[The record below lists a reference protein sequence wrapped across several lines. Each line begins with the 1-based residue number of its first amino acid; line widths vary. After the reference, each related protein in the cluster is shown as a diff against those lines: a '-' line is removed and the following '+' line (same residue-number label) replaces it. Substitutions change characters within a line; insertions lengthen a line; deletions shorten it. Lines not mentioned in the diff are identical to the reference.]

1 MRLIK
6 NNLNIIK
13 NALGDDVI
21 VVAVSK
27 TKPTDEIMKI
37 YDQGHIDFG
46 ENKVQELL
54 IKEKELPKN
63 INWHMIG
70 HLQRNKVRSIIPF
83 VYLIHSVD
91 SLRLI
96 NKINEEGKK
105 INKEIKVLLQ
115 VKISDAVSKY
125 GFNLSEIEK
134 ILSSEVLD
142 NHKYVKVV
150 GLMGMAT
157 FSNNETIIEKEFN
170 ALQKIYDK
178 YKNTH
183 KFKTLSM
190 GMSGDYKI
198 AIKNGSN
205 MVRLG
210 SVIFGSRS

>member
-6 NNLNIIK
+6 NNIKIIK
-13 NALGDDVI
+13 NSLSDDVI

-37 YDQGHIDFG
+37 YAQGHIDFG

-125 GFNLSEIEK
+125 GFNLFEIEK
-134 ILSSEVLD
+134 ILNSKVLD
-142 NHKYVKVV
+142 NHKYVKVD

-170 ALQKIYDK
+170 ELQKIYDK

-210 SVIFGSRS
+210 SVIFGSRG

>member
-6 NNLNIIK
+6 NNIKIIK
-13 NALGDDVI
+13 NSLSDDVI

-105 INKEIKVLLQ
+105 INKKIKVLLQ

-125 GFNLSEIEK
+125 GFNLFEIEK
-134 ILSSEVLD
+134 ILNSKVLD
-142 NHKYVKVV
+142 NHKYVKVE

-170 ALQKIYDK
+170 ELQKIYDK

>member
-6 NNLNIIK
+6 NNIKIIK
-13 NALGDDVI
+13 NSLSDDVI
-21 VVAVSK
+21 IVAVSK

-91 SLRLI
+91 SIRLI

-105 INKEIKVLLQ
+105 INKQIKVLLQ

-125 GFNLSEIEK
+125 GFNLFEIEK
-134 ILSSEVLD
+134 ILNSKVLD
-142 NHKYVKVV
+142 NHKYVKVE

-157 FSNNETIIEKEFN
+157 FSNNETVIEKEFN
-170 ALQKIYDK
+170 ELQKIYDK

-183 KFKTLSM
+183 KFKILSM

>member
-13 NALGDDVI
+13 NAISDDVI

-125 GFNLSEIEK
+125 GFNLFEIEK
-134 ILSSEVLD
+134 ILNSKVLD

-170 ALQKIYDK
+170 ELKKIYDK

>member
-105 INKEIKVLLQ
+105 INKKIKVLLQ

-125 GFNLSEIEK
+125 GFNLFEIEK
-134 ILSSEVLD
+134 ILNSKVLD
-142 NHKYVKVV
+142 NHKYVKVD

-210 SVIFGSRS
+210 SVIFGSRG

>member
-1 MRLIK
+1 M
-6 NNLNIIK
+6 II
-13 NALGDDVI
+13 
-21 VVAVSK
+21 VAVSK

-91 SLRLI
+91 SIRLI

-125 GFNLSEIEK
+125 GFNLFEIEK
-134 ILSSEVLD
+134 ILNSQVLD
-142 NHKYVKVV
+142 NHKYVKVE

-170 ALQKIYDK
+170 ELQKIYDK

-210 SVIFGSRS
+210 SVIFGSRG

>member
-27 TKPTDEIMKI
+27 RKPTDEIMKI

-125 GFNLSEIEK
+125 GFDLFEIEK
-134 ILSSEVLD
+134 ILNSKVLD

-170 ALQKIYDK
+170 ELQKIYDK

-210 SVIFGSRS
+210 SVIFGPRR

>member
-13 NALGDDVI
+13 NALSDDVI

-125 GFNLSEIEK
+125 GFDLFEIEK
-134 ILSSEVLD
+134 ILNSKVLD

-157 FSNNETIIEKEFN
+157 FTNNETIIEKEFN
-170 ALQKIYDK
+170 ELQKIYDK

-210 SVIFGSRS
+210 SVIFGSRG

>member
-6 NNLNIIK
+6 NNLKIIK
-13 NALGDDVI
+13 TALSDDVI

-27 TKPTDEIMKI
+27 TKPTDEIMKV

-46 ENKVQELL
+46 ENKVQELI

-125 GFNLSEIEK
+125 GFNLFEIEK
-134 ILSSEVLD
+134 ILNSKVLD

>member
-13 NALGDDVI
+13 TNLSDDI
-21 VVAVSK
+21 IIVAVSK
-27 TKPTDEIMKI
+27 TKPIDEIMKI

-125 GFNLSEIEK
+125 GFNLFEIEK
-134 ILSSEVLD
+134 ILDSKILD

-157 FSNNETIIEKEFN
+157 FSNNETIIDKEFN

-178 YKNTH
+178 YKNIH

-210 SVIFGSRS
+210 SVIFGSRV

>member
-134 ILSSEVLD
+134 ILNSEVLD

-210 SVIFGSRS
+210 SVIFGSRG

>member
-13 NALGDDVI
+13 NAISDDVI

-125 GFNLSEIEK
+125 GFNLFEIEK
-134 ILSSEVLD
+134 ILNSKVLD

-210 SVIFGSRS
+210 SVIFGSRG

>member
-13 NALGDDVI
+13 NALNDDVI

-125 GFNLSEIEK
+125 GFDLFEIEK
-134 ILSSEVLD
+134 ILNSKVLD

-170 ALQKIYDK
+170 ELQKIYDK
-178 YKNTH
+178 YKSTH

-210 SVIFGSRS
+210 SVIFGSRG

>member
-6 NNLNIIK
+6 NNIKIIK
-13 NALGDDVI
+13 NSLSDDVI

-91 SLRLI
+91 SIRLI

-125 GFNLSEIEK
+125 GFNLFEIEK
-134 ILSSEVLD
+134 ILNSKVLD
-142 NHKYVKVV
+142 NHKYVKVD

-170 ALQKIYDK
+170 ELQKIYDK

>member
-13 NALGDDVI
+13 NALSDDVI

-105 INKEIKVLLQ
+105 INKKIKVLLQ

-125 GFNLSEIEK
+125 GFDLFEIEK
-134 ILSSEVLD
+134 ILNSKVLD

-170 ALQKIYDK
+170 ELQKIYDK

-210 SVIFGSRS
+210 SVIFGSRG

>member
-6 NNLNIIK
+6 NNIKIIK
-13 NALGDDVI
+13 NSLSDDVI

-91 SLRLI
+91 SIRLI

-125 GFNLSEIEK
+125 GFNLFEIEK
-134 ILSSEVLD
+134 ILNSKVLD
-142 NHKYVKVV
+142 NHKYVKVD

-178 YKNTH
+178 YKNAH

>member
-13 NALGDDVI
+13 NALSDDVI

-27 TKPTDEIMKI
+27 TKPIDEIMKI

-125 GFNLSEIEK
+125 GFNLFEIEK
-134 ILSSEVLD
+134 ILNSKVLD

-157 FSNNETIIEKEFN
+157 FTENSNQIKEEFKSLKTLFDSIKN
-170 ALQKIYDK
+170 DKI
-178 YKNTH
+178 N
-183 KFKTLSM
+183 TLSM
-190 GMSGDYKI
+190 GMSSDYPL
-198 AIKNGSN
+198 AIEQGST
-205 MVRLG
+205 MIRVG
-210 SVIFGSRS
+210 SAIFGHRN

>member
-6 NNLNIIK
+6 NNIKIIK
-13 NALGDDVI
+13 NSLSDDVI

-105 INKEIKVLLQ
+105 INKKIKVLLQ

-125 GFNLSEIEK
+125 GFNLFEIKK
-134 ILSSEVLD
+134 ILNSKVLD

-170 ALQKIYDK
+170 ELQKIYDK

>member
-91 SLRLI
+91 SIRLI

-125 GFNLSEIEK
+125 GFNLFEIEK
-134 ILSSEVLD
+134 ILNSKVLD
-142 NHKYVKVV
+142 NHKYVKVD

>member
-27 TKPTDEIMKI
+27 RKPTDEIMKI

-125 GFNLSEIEK
+125 GFNLFEIEK
-134 ILSSEVLD
+134 ILNSKVLD

-210 SVIFGSRS
+210 SVIFGSRG

>member
-170 ALQKIYDK
+170 ELKKIYDK

-210 SVIFGSRS
+210 SVIFGSRG

>member
-13 NALGDDVI
+13 NALSDDVI

-37 YDQGHIDFG
+37 YNQGHIDFG

-125 GFNLSEIEK
+125 GFDLFEIEK
-134 ILSSEVLD
+134 ILNSKVLD

-170 ALQKIYDK
+170 ELQKIYDK
-178 YKNTH
+178 YKNIH

-210 SVIFGSRS
+210 SVIFGSRG

>member
-13 NALGDDVI
+13 TNLSDDII

-27 TKPTDEIMKI
+27 TKPNDEIMKI

-91 SLRLI
+91 SLRLL

-115 VKISDAVSKY
+115 VKISDEVSKY
-125 GFNLSEIEK
+125 GFNLFEIEK
-134 ILSSEVLD
+134 ILNSKILE

-178 YKNTH
+178 YKNLH
-183 KFKTLSM
+183 KFNILSM

-210 SVIFGSRS
+210 SIIFGSRD

>member
-6 NNLNIIK
+6 NNIKIIK
-13 NALGDDVI
+13 NSLSDDVI

-105 INKEIKVLLQ
+105 INKKIKVLLQ

-125 GFNLSEIEK
+125 GFNLFEIEK
-134 ILSSEVLD
+134 ILNSKVLD

-210 SVIFGSRS
+210 SVIFGSRG

>member
-6 NNLNIIK
+6 NNLKIIK
-13 NALGDDVI
+13 TALSDDVI

-27 TKPTDEIMKI
+27 TKPTDEIMKV

-46 ENKVQELL
+46 ENKVQELI

-125 GFNLSEIEK
+125 GFNLFEIEK
-134 ILSSEVLD
+134 ILNSKVLD

-150 GLMGMAT
+150 CLMGMAT

-170 ALQKIYDK
+170 ELKKIYDK

>member
-6 NNLNIIK
+6 NNINTIK
-13 NALGDDVI
+13 NSLSDDVI
-21 VVAVSK
+21 IVAVSK

-96 NKINEEGKK
+96 DKINEEGKK
-105 INKEIKVLLQ
+105 INKKIKVLLQ

-170 ALQKIYDK
+170 ELQKIYDK

-210 SVIFGSRS
+210 SVIFGSRG

>member
-91 SLRLI
+91 SIRLI

-125 GFNLSEIEK
+125 GFNLFEIEK
-134 ILSSEVLD
+134 ILNSKVLD
-142 NHKYVKVV
+142 NHKYVKVD

-170 ALQKIYDK
+170 ELQKIYDK

>member
-105 INKEIKVLLQ
+105 INKKIKVLLQ

-210 SVIFGSRS
+210 SVIFGSRG

>member
-6 NNLNIIK
+6 NNIKIIK
-13 NALGDDVI
+13 NSLSDDVI

-105 INKEIKVLLQ
+105 INKQIKVLLQ

-125 GFNLSEIEK
+125 GFNLFEIEK
-134 ILSSEVLD
+134 ILNSKVLD
-142 NHKYVKVV
+142 NHKYVKVD

-170 ALQKIYDK
+170 ELQKIYDK